1 MLRTPTEHAAADNAW
16 DRDPATPGPAV
27 SPLLAARLAESI
39 LRPLSA
45 SDSDGA
51 ATGFG
56 GLDPRT
62 RAAMCALAGHPGFNG
77 PLNRAAA
84 QLSGLGDIV
93 FDAHDLLRVGRS
105 QASDCALFLATA
117 APALLEQ
124 AALHLGAIVLHRQL
138 VGLALK
144 RDREA
149 LQRLL
154 GEDTYHVATREAPV
168 LYSAFGGLDDGSFTV
183 TPAAI
188 GDGRGMALAIAAVGR
203 RALHGFVAATEPTLT
218 PLLAMRNGRQSPGAG
233 APMTDR
239 HLAQIAKLLHRR
251 YGPWSP
257 ITG

>member
-1 MLRTPTEHAAADNAW
+1 MLRTPTEHAAHDEP
-16 DRDPATPGPAV
+16 DQGIATPGPAV
-27 SPLLAARLAESI
+27 SPLLAARLAQSI
-39 LRPLSA
+39 LRPLCA
-45 SDSDGA
+45 AGTGDDA
-51 ATGFG
+51 ATGLG
-56 GLDPRT
+56 DLDART
-62 RAAMCALAGHPGFNG
+62 LTAMRALAVHPGFNG

-117 APALLEQ
+117 APALLDQ
-124 AALHLGAIVLHRQL
+124 AALHLGAIALHRQL

-168 LYSAFGGLDDGSFTV
+168 LYSAFASLDDGSFTV

-188 GDGRGMALAIAAVGR
+188 ADERRMALAIAAVGR
-203 RALHGFVAATEPTLT
+203 RVLHGFVAATEPTLT
-218 PLLAMRNGRQSPGAG
+218 PLLAMRNGRQPAG

-239 HLAQIAKLLHRR
+239 HLTQIAKLLHRR